1 MELISL
7 VILGL
12 LIVISPGADFV
23 LVLKNSLNHG
33 RYAGIWTAI
42 GISLAITIHISY
54 SLLGISYLISQNE
67 MLFNAIRYA
76 GAAYLIYLGI
86 NGIFFSDNKTD
97 LQGATKPSKS
107 SQHFLAQGFLCN
119 ALNPKTMLFFL
130 SVFSQVVSTDAS
142 DNHIALLYGGY
153 MIAMHCLW
161 FSLVAILFTS
171 KALQTRLLNMKKR
184 LNQLCGVGLV
194 TFGTVLALKS

>member
-7 VILGL
+7 AILGL
-12 LIVISPGADFV
+12 LIVVSPGADFV

-33 RYAGIWTAI
+33 RSAGIWTAI
-42 GISLAITIHISY
+42 GISLAITIHITY

-86 NGIFFSDNKTD
+86 KGIFFSDNKTD
-97 LQGATKPSKS
+97 LQGDTAPSKS
-107 SQHFLAQGFLCN
+107 SKHFLAQGFLCN

-142 DNHIALLYGGY
+142 DNHVALLYGAY
-153 MIAMHCLW
+153 MIAMHFLW

-171 KALQTRLLNMKKR
+171 KALQTRLLNMKKL
-184 LNQLCGVGLV
+184 LNQLCGAGLV

>member
-1 MELISL
+1 
-7 VILGL
+7 
-12 LIVISPGADFV
+12 
-23 LVLKNSLNHG
+23 
-33 RYAGIWTAI
+33 
-42 GISLAITIHISY
+42 
-54 SLLGISYLISQNE
+54 

-86 NGIFFSDNKTD
+86 KGIFFSDNKTA
-97 LQGATKPSKS
+97 LQGATKPSKN

-119 ALNPKTMLFFL
+119 VLNPKTMLFFL
-130 SVFSQVVSTDAS
+130 SVFSQVISTDTS
-142 DNHIALLYGGY
+142 NNHIALIYGGY

-161 FSLVAILFTS
+161 FSLVAMLFTS